1 MDWISSIESIREQE
15 SLGVIVIKRVCVN
28 CGSNLGVDPSYAAMA
43 QRLGLALVEWNYEL
57 VYGGAEVG
65 LMGQLADTV
74 LKAGGVAIGV
84 IPKSLASKVSHRN
97 LTRLHVVDSMHARK
111 AMMFDLA
118 DAFIALPGGFGTL
131 EEITEL
137 LTWAQ
142 IGLNSKPCGLINVN
156 GYYDHLLAFL
166 DNSVA
171 EGFMRREHREMLLV
185 ADTPEAL
192 LDKMDNYHVPKVN
205 KLIGMGRSTL

>member
-1 MDWISSIESIREQE
+1 M
-15 SLGVIVIKRVCVN
+15 KRVCVN
-28 CGSNLGVDPSYAAMA
+28 CGSNLGVDPSYAVMA
-43 QRLGLALVEWNYEL
+43 QRLGVALYERKYEL

-65 LMGQLADTV
+65 LMGQLADSV

-84 IPKSLASKVSHRN
+84 IPKTLAGKVSHRN
-97 LTRLHVVDSMHARK
+97 LTKLHVVNSMHERK
-111 AMMFDLA
+111 ALMFDLS

-131 EEITEL
+131 EEISEL

-156 GYYDHLLAFL
+156 GYYDNLLAFL

-171 EGFMRREHREMLLV
+171 EGFLRREHREMLLV
-185 ADTPEAL
+185 ADTPEIL
-192 LDKMDNYHVPKVN
+192 LETMDTYHVPRIN
-205 KLIGMGRSTL
+205 KLIGMDRSTL